1 MIFLKK
7 LTNIFFNILI
17 YLRII
22 NKKKKSLR
30 ILMFHDIYDYQKFEK
45 IIIHLK
51 KDWEFISPD
60 YFYNICKNKKKI
72 NKRLILLT
80 FDDGFKSNLK
90 VAEEILSKYRIK
102 AIFFIPFQFVN
113 IQNLRNKQKFINKN
127 LKIEKIT
134 SKMDSMNLNDIKKLI
149 KLKHK
154 IGAHTYSHSDLK
166 FTKNIKKLNFEIIDA
181 TDKFQKKINRK
192 IKLFA
197 FNFGRLKNI
206 SQPMVKIANK
216 RFDLLFT
223 GIRGQNNFSTKL
235 LFRDNIN
242 LEDNIY
248 DINVYMHGIYDL
260 FYKKERKK
268 LLSFLR
274 KA

>member
-1 MIFLKK
+1 MIFIKK
-7 LTNIFFNILI
+7 FINIFFNILI
-17 YLRII
+17 YLRVI

-30 ILMFHDIYDYQKFEK
+30 ILMFHDIYDYRKFEK

-60 YFYNICKNKKKI
+60 YFYNICKKKKKI

-90 VAEEILSKYRIK
+90 VATEILSKYRIK

-113 IQNLRNKQKFINKN
+113 IQKSKNRRKFINKN

-134 SKMDSMNLNDIKKLI
+134 SEMDSMNLNDIKKLI

-154 IGAHTYSHSDLK
+154 IGAHTHSHSDLK
-166 FTKNIKKLNFEIIDA
+166 FTKNLKKLNFEIIDA
-181 TDKFQKKINRK
+181 TDKFQKIINKKIN
-192 IKLFA
+192 LFA

-223 GIRGQNNFSTKL
+223 GIRGQNNSSTKL

-248 DINVYMHGIYDL
+248 DINVYLHGIYDF

>member
-1 MIFLKK
+1 MKFLKK
-7 LTNIFFNILI
+7 FINILLNILI
-17 YLRII
+17 FLHII

-30 ILMFHDIYDYQKFEK
+30 VLMFHDIDDYQKFEK
-45 IIIHLK
+45 IIIYLK

-60 YFYNICKNKKKI
+60 YFYNIYKNKQKI

-90 VAEEILSKYRIK
+90 VAEKILSKYRIK

-113 IQNLRNKQKFINKN
+113 TQKLTLKQKFINKN
-127 LKIEKIT
+127 LKIENIT
-134 SKMDSMNLNDIKKLI
+134 SKMDSMSLNDIKKLI

-166 FTKNIKKLNFEIIDA
+166 SIKNLKKLNFEIIDA
-181 TDKFQKKINRK
+181 TNKFQIQINKKINF
-192 IKLFA
+192 FA

-216 RFDLLFT
+216 RFDLMFT
-223 GIRGQNNFSTKL
+223 GIRGQNNSNSKL

-242 LEDNIY
+242 PEDNIY
-248 DINVYMHGIYDL
+248 DINVYIHGIYD
-260 FYKKERKK
+260 FIYKKERKK
-268 LLSFLR
+268 LLSFLK

>member
-1 MIFLKK
+1 MIFIKK
-7 LTNIFFNILI
+7 FINIFFNILI
-17 YLRII
+17 YLRVI

-30 ILMFHDIYDYQKFEK
+30 ILMFHDIYDYRKFEK

-60 YFYNICKNKKKI
+60 YFYNICKKKKKI

-90 VAEEILSKYRIK
+90 VATEILSKYRIK

-113 IQNLRNKQKFINKN
+113 IQKSKNRRKFINKN

-134 SKMDSMNLNDIKKLI
+134 SEMDSMNLNDIKKLI

-166 FTKNIKKLNFEIIDA
+166 FTKNLKKLNFEIIDA
-181 TDKFQKKINRK
+181 TDKFQKIINKKIN
-192 IKLFA
+192 LFA

-223 GIRGQNNFSTKL
+223 GIRGQNNSSTKL

-248 DINVYMHGIYDL
+248 DINVYLHGIYDF

>member
-7 LTNIFFNILI
+7 FINILFNILI
-17 YLRII
+17 YFRVI
-22 NKKKKSLR
+22 NKRKKSLR

-45 IIIHLK
+45 IILHLR
-51 KDWEFISPD
+51 KDWEFITPD
-60 YFYNICKNKKKI
+60 YFYNIYRNKKKI

-113 IQNLRNKQKFINKN
+113 TQKFKKKQKFINKN
-127 LKIEKIT
+127 LKIKNIT

-149 KLKHK
+149 KLQHK
-154 IGAHTYSHSDLK
+154 IGAHTYSHCDLK
-166 FTKNIKKLNFEIIDA
+166 FTKNLKKLNFEIIDA
-181 TDKFQKKINRK
+181 TNIFQKKINKK
-192 IKLFA
+192 INFFA

-206 SQPMVKIANK
+206 SRPMVKIANK
-216 RFDLLFT
+216 RFDFLFT
-223 GIRGQNNFSTKL
+223 GIRGQNNLGSKL

-242 LEDNIY
+242 PEDNIY
-248 DINVYMHGIYDL
+248 DINVYIHGIYDL
-260 FYKKERKK
+260 VYKKERKK

-274 KA
+274 KP